1 MRHHVSFGK
10 CDLAR
15 LLHLENYALSDT
27 IISHHSYLFFVEVC
41 EQLIVA
47 MVGGLDG

>member
-1 MRHHVSFGK
+1 MRHHVSSKVRFWH
-10 CDLAR
+10 DFLY
-15 LLHLENYALSDT
+15 LENYAPSDT